1 MKDLAKEQRLL
12 DSVRKDLAY
21 LNESMNSKS
30 EQKSQK
36 SPVSTPHVTPKR
48 SKKSKMVSQKKIG
61 ESPSSSP
68 SHVTV
73 VEESCDNG
81 ARSHDHLEVDGD
93 SAIDLEVSL
102 ETDGEDDDT
111 FLPENVPVEHSTS
124 STSLHIPPSQN
135 PSGVRRRTV
144 GHRLMT
150 LQAPSQER
158 LPKHKFL
165 RRASVDPRQNSTYL
179 RNRLNS
185 RQERKHSS
193 VSWRDAKSPINS
205 AQNRLQLPG
214 TPEFQNAM
222 EKDIGEIMS
231 RVRQIKV
238 VHRHTKV
245 VHQHTKVVHQHT
257 KVVHQHIKVVHQHI
271 KVVHQHTKVVHY
283 QGSASTYQGTYLFQI
298 THTCLILK
306 CKSALLSRDK
316 MFSNLQI

>member
-1 MKDLAKEQRLL
+1 MKDLAKEKRLL

-36 SPVSTPHVTPKR
+36 SPVSSPHVTPKR
-48 SKKSKMVSQKKIG
+48 SKKRVSQKKIG
-61 ESPSSSP
+61 KSPSSSP

-81 ARSHDHLEVDGD
+81 AAHDHLEVDGD
-93 SAIDLEVSL
+93 SATDLEVSL
-102 ETDGEDDDT
+102 ETDREDDDT
-111 FLPENVPVEHSTS
+111 FLPESPESVPVEHPTS
-124 STSLHIPPSQN
+124 STSLHVPPSQN

-150 LQAPSQER
+150 LQAPSQEH
-158 LPKHKFL
+158 LPIHKFL
-165 RRASVDPRQNSTYL
+165 RRASVDPRQNSTSL

-222 EKDIGEIMS
+222 EKDISDIMS

-238 VHRHTKV
+238 VHRHKIISFRL
-245 VHQHTKVVHQHT
+245 HTT
-257 KVVHQHIKVVHQHI
+257 
-271 KVVHQHTKVVHY
+271 TR
-283 QGSASTYQGTYLFQI
+283 
-298 THTCLILK
+298 LILK
-306 CKSALLSRDK
+306 CKAHLYDRKNIVS
-316 MFSNLQI
+316 

>member
-1 MKDLAKEQRLL
+1 MKDLAKEKRLL

-36 SPVSTPHVTPKR
+36 SPVSSPHVTPKR
-48 SKKSKMVSQKKIG
+48 SKKSKMVSQKKI
-61 ESPSSSP
+61 EDSPSSSP

-81 ARSHDHLEVDGD
+81 AAHDHLEVDGD
-93 SAIDLEVSL
+93 SATDLEVSL

-111 FLPENVPVEHSTS
+111 FLPESVPVEHPTS
-124 STSLHIPPSQN
+124 STSLHVPPSQN

-150 LQAPSQER
+150 LQAPSQEH
-158 LPKHKFL
+158 LSKHKFL
-165 RRASVDPRQNSTYL
+165 RRASVDPRQNSTSL
-179 RNRLNS
+179 RNRLKS

-222 EKDIGEIMS
+222 EKDISDIMS

-238 VHRHTKV
+238 VH
-245 VHQHTKVVHQHT
+245 
-257 KVVHQHIKVVHQHI
+257 QHISFRLHI
-271 KVVHQHTKVVHY
+271 T
-283 QGSASTYQGTYLFQI
+283 
-298 THTCLILK
+298 TCLILK
-306 CKSALLSRDK
+306 CKAHLCDRKNIVS
-316 MFSNLQI
+316 

>member
-1 MKDLAKEQRLL
+1 MKDLAKEKWLL

-30 EQKSQK
+30 EQESRK
-36 SPVSTPHVTPKR
+36 SPVSSPHVTPKR
-48 SKKSKMVSQKKIG
+48 SKKSKMASQKKIR

-81 ARSHDHLEVDGD
+81 AEISHDHLEVDGD
-93 SAIDLEVSL
+93 SAVDLEVSL

-111 FLPENVPVEHSTS
+111 FLPESVPVEHPTS
-124 STSLHIPPSQN
+124 PTSLHVPPSQN

-150 LQAPSQER
+150 LQAPSQEG

-165 RRASVDPRQNSTYL
+165 RRASVGPRQNSTKL
-179 RNRLNS
+179 RNHLSS

-222 EKDIGEIMS
+222 EKDISDIMS
-231 RVRQIKV
+231 RVQQIKV
-238 VHRHTKV
+238 VHQNICFRL
-245 VHQHTKVVHQHT
+245 
-257 KVVHQHIKVVHQHI
+257 
-271 KVVHQHTKVVHY
+271 
-283 QGSASTYQGTYLFQI
+283 A
-298 THTCLILK
+298 TCLILK
-306 CKSALLSRDK
+306 CKAHCCDRKNIICDT
-316 MFSNLQI
+316 